1 MSKSEKLLKLVP
13 LRNSLKQLSKFEQIA
28 NQIVEYIKQIPNLSN
43 EKNNLE
49 LIALVC
55 NCIEFL
61 CKKKYKINK
70 ENLLIY
76 ALKKALGEEFS
87 QEDEVL
93 VKKHI
98 EYLHSN
104 KLIKT
109 VSKIT
114 ITGEFLKGFFLKP
127 NSSKD

>member
-1 MSKSEKLLKLVP
+1 MSKAEKLLKLVP

-43 EKNNLE
+43 EKNNIE
-49 LIALVC
+49 LITLIC
-55 NCIEFL
+55 NCVEFL

-76 ALKKALGEEFS
+76 ALKKALNDELS
-87 QEDEVL
+87 PEDEVL
-93 VKKHI
+93 VKKTI

-104 KLIKT
+104 GLIKT
-109 VSKIT
+109 VTKLALTSD
-114 ITGEFLKGFFLKP
+114 FLKSFFSAKL
-127 NSSKD
+127 SKD